1 MENLVDC
8 TEDDIDISNVAIIRV
23 GSGAGG
29 WAV

>member
-23 GSGAGG
+23 GSGAEG